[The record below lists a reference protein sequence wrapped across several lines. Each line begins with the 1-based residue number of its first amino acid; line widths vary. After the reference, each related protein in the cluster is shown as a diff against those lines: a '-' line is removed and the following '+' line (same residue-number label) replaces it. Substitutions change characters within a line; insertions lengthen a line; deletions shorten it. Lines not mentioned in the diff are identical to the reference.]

1 MTKLYQSKTF
11 LLISGERTQRSGLVL
26 GICRIFA
33 FCEWGLAWKKGLL
46 ERGLKKINVSTKVSA
61 VSAAEAFLGGGELRG
76 KFAGP
81 AV

>member
-1 MTKLYQSKTF
+1 MAWYWGF
-11 LLISGERTQRSGLVL
+11 G
-26 GICRIFA
+26 RIFA

-46 ERGLKKINVSTKVSA
+46 ERGLAWRNDLLERGLKKINVSTKALA